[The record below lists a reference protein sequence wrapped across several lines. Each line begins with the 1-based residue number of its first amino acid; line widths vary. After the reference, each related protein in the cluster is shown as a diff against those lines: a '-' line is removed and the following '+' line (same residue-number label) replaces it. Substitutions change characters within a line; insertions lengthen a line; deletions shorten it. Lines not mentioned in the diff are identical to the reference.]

1 MCDPNVDIVVVSVKT
16 PEHYRLA
23 KPVLDAKKDLF
34 VEWPLGANLKQ
45 AEELTALARSQNVRH
60 VIGLQ
65 GRQNPS
71 VLKAKQMVA
80 EGKLGN
86 ILGTTVSHIL
96 KIAWSRLSFCLP
108 KSGAIFDAVEGS
120 RRIMLTSYTP

>member
-1 MCDPNVDIVVVSVKT
+1 VNDPNVDIVVVSVKT

-23 KPVLDAKKDLF
+23 KPALDAKKDVF

-45 AEELTALARSQNVRH
+45 AEELTALAKAQKVRH

-65 GRQNPS
+65 GRQNSS

-80 EGKLGN
+80 EGKLGD
-86 ILGTTVSHIL
+86 ILGTTVSSVFRHRHASGL
-96 KIAWSRLSFCLP
+96 MVQNV
-108 KSGAIFDAVEGS
+108 SGAMFGATKVS
-120 RRIMLTSYTP
+120 